1 MQIINQSWTIN
12 KADENVLESTKG
24 ALTKVHGRTLK
35 NHYQLICRE
44 DPWINRYLKNPPIR
58 TKKEGTALHVRRQ
71 LLHVQWRHC
80 FAIYTD
86 LQRPNGRVSLR
97 TVKSQLQSVKKYGCC
112 WRTEYT
118 GTREGIA
125 EDRSGEWIYLVQTLI
140 IADEAGEAE
149 KDVNRWSRRSWKRRW
164 MKPHIYIVST

>member
-1 MQIINQSWTIN
+1 M
-12 KADENVLESTKG
+12 DEL
-24 ALTKVHGRTLK
+24 LK

-97 TVKSQLQSVKKYGCC
+97 TVKSQLETVADEELNMQDL
-112 WRTEYT
+112 
-118 GTREGIA
+118 REELQRLDRENGSIK
-125 EDRSGEWIYLVQTLI
+125 DRS
-140 IADEAGEAE
+140 
-149 KDVNRWSRRSWKRRW
+149 
-164 MKPHIYIVST
+164 

>member
-1 MQIINQSWTIN
+1 MQIINH
-12 KADENVLESTKG
+12 ENVLESTKG
-24 ALTKVHGRTLK
+24 ALTKVHGRTTEKPLPA
-35 NHYQLICRE
+35 
-44 DPWINRYLKNPPIR
+44 DMPWGSLDKSLP
-58 TKKEGTALHVRRQ
+58 KESTNQNKETG
-71 LLHVQWRHC
+71 
-80 FAIYTD
+80 
-86 LQRPNGRVSLR
+86 NGRCWEAR
-97 TVKSQLQSVKKYGCC
+97 TVEALFWHIYGLATPKRQSQSEDCEESVRTVKKYGCC